1 MAKGVRQA
9 QEARE
14 AGFSRQPRLR
24 LVAGDRARFHFI
36 GDGGEADEFF
46 GGARFHSFQM
56 TSQSG
61 KNYRREILCVRAH
74 TDGEE
79 TCSFCEE
86 GHDDMS
92 KKFAVWIYVHHIL
105 HAADNPSQEE
115 GEGEPWEQVRMQ
127 GERGKSGRIVFK
139 EIVDEPL
146 LIWMPYGRGGAWFGQ
161 FHEAW
166 VKYGSLQGRIYQ
178 LRRVGKGMDDTDYT
192 LSVIKE
198 AKLPKE
204 AADSIAEVVQPVEDV
219 FRETITGGSAPRPIR
234 MTEEEGPPP
243 GTIDEEEPE
252 GEAQDLPAM
261 EEEAEGT
268 DLV

>member
-1 MAKGVRQA
+1 MAKGIQQA
-9 QEARE
+9 QEA
-14 AGFSRQPRLR
+14 GTFKRQPRLR
-24 LVAGDRARFHFI
+24 LIAMDRARFHFI

-46 GGARFHSFQM
+46 GGARFHSFKM

-61 KNYRREILCVRAH
+61 KTYNREILCVRAY

-92 KKFAVWIYVHHIL
+92 KRFAVWTYVHHVL
-105 HAADNPSQEE
+105 HAADNPNQEE
-115 GEGEPWEQVRMQ
+115 GEEPWEQVRMQ
-127 GERGKSGRIVFK
+127 GEGKKPGRIMFK
-139 EIVDEPL
+139 EIVNEPL
-146 LIWMPYGRGGAWFGQ
+146 LIWMPYGRGAAWFHQ

-166 VKYGSLQGRIYQ
+166 VQYGTLQGRIYQ

-192 LSVIKE
+192 LSVLKE
-198 AKLPKE
+198 EELPKE
-204 AADSIAEVVQPVEDV
+204 AADRIAEVVQPVEEV
-219 FRETITGGSAPRPIR
+219 FRETISGGSAPRPTR
-234 MTEEEGPPP
+234 MGEEAVPDDQATAEEG
-243 GTIDEEEPE
+243 EEVPE

-261 EEEAEGT
+261 GEESEGA